1 MEEDEKILELEKK
14 IAELESDLAE
24 IRKLRSSERIE
35 QPEISA
41 TVQEAQP
48 IADQQATVEPVIV
61 AQPFVAQAAP
71 VEPVATE
78 PIVQEQ
84 TPVEPAEV
92 EHPEIP
98 KRVYP
103 NYYDIPASPKKEENV
118 SIESFIGK
126 NGMAIG
132 ASFLIFIAMI
142 MFAFLIV
149 PNLGDT
155 IKMIAMFVF
164 SFALIAAGELH
175 AMKKGVN
182 PWNTSLTGCGTGAV
196 FVSLFVAYCHFE
208 VLNLISMYICFVI
221 WAACLCFLGNKKSIV
236 FKIIGQCG
244 VVISSIFSA
253 DQLDGADSFVIVVAM
268 LILAESSYLI
278 TDFIKKNYWGSFAS
292 WLGITLSF
300 TLVTASYY
308 NNDDFIH
315 NVAEAFDVIMVIVIF
330 AIVMYTSLVQ
340 ILFVDN
346 ETKNLAYL
354 IQSVVT
360 IWPMGIVILYSLDA
374 YIGDIYFQDIANMIF
389 IVAGIT
395 QYYVVD
401 KYAKKSESHA
411 FNYVAQGLFALL
423 IVVAN
428 VNLMT
433 SEQMGIVFIGG
444 VFAIVIQ
451 ALAYLYARIN
461 KNIVARFLGLAA
473 ILICFIADC
482 EYDQIEYV
490 FTLLMFLIIVAERI
504 IQKAEDRN
512 TAYDNILY
520 LVGMSMI
527 ANLIMDSDFV
537 FDFDFD
543 CKIEFI
549 CVVLAV
555 FQVVAYIKKFG
566 EIKTADDK
574 SMNPMFLGVNGV
586 VCVLLY
592 VSVILNVDEFTEILY
607 CALLVLLCSL
617 NVKEFLEKYSWAGA
631 YVAAKYTF
639 LLAAILGA
647 HSAYGIMFSG
657 AFLCIAIV
665 SIVLGFLKNYKSM
678 RLYGL
683 VLSIISVIK
692 LVLVDISYNEL
703 LYRACGFLVCGILC
717 FAISYIYNKL
727 DRKDVLNS

>member
-24 IRKLRSSERIE
+24 IKKLKSSKVEEAVEPVVVEQPAPEPIVIE
-35 QPEISA
+35 QPAPEPVV
-41 TVQEAQP
+41 TEQP
-48 IADQQATVEPVIV
+48 IQEENI
-61 AQPFVAQAAP
+61 
-71 VEPVATE
+71 
-78 PIVQEQ
+78 QEQ
-84 TPVEPAEV
+84 TEQVHTEAEPAKV

-103 NYYDIPASPKKEENV
+103 NYYDIPASPKKEEKV

-132 ASFLIFIAMI
+132 ASFLIFIAMV

-149 PNLGDT
+149 PKLGDT

-196 FVSLFVAYCHFE
+196 FVSLFIAYGHFE

-236 FKIIGQCG
+236 FTIIGQCG

-308 NNDDFIH
+308 NNDDFVH

-360 IWPMGIVILYSLDA
+360 IFPFGIVILYSLDA

-411 FNYVAQGLFALL
+411 FNYVAQGFFALL

-444 VFAIVIQ
+444 LFAIVIQ
-451 ALAYLYARIN
+451 VLAYSYARIN
-461 KNIVARFLGLAA
+461 KNIVARLLGLAA
-473 ILICFIADC
+473 ILICVIADC

-504 IQKAEDRN
+504 IQKEEDRN
-512 TAYDNILY
+512 TGYDNILY
-520 LVGMSMI
+520 VIGMSMI

-537 FDFDFD
+537 FDY
-543 CKIEFI
+543 KIEVV

-555 FQVVAYIKKFG
+555 LQVVAYIKKFG

-592 VSVILNVDEFTEILY
+592 VSVILNVNEFTEILY

-617 NVKEFLEKYSWAGA
+617 NVKEFLGKYSWAGA

-692 LVLVDISYNEL
+692 LVLVDISYDEL

-717 FAISYIYNKL
+717 FTISYIYNKL
-727 DRKDVLNS
+727 DRKDVLNG